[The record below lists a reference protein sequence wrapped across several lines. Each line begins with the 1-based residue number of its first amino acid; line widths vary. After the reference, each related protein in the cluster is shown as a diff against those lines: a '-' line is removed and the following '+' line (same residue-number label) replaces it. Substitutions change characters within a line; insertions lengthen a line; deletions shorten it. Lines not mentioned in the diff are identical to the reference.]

1 MYILYVASKTF
12 PSYWFKLLG
21 SKFKPTGLL
30 HPKRILLLPNRW
42 ALLQITIVFDCD
54 EADIAAQLN
63 TTANPLVKKDNLQ
76 NDTEIWKGIFGS
88 DVSTWWVNGLL
99 ELARSVFQI
108 ERQFLCI
115 VGSKQ
120 NCPALSFHIIVGIT
134 DIQNL
139 PQNTK
144 KWLPTSCY
152 KWFKRRCVLCLL
164 CSWMLPFDDAQFPS
178 LAIRSDLVNR
188 WWNCDPWK
196 EG

>member
-12 PSYWFKLLG
+12 PSYWFKFSLG
-21 SKFKPTGLL
+21 SKFKSKPTGLL

-88 DVSTWWVNGLL
+88 DISTDNWVGQWT
-99 ELARSVFQI
+99 ARASQECFPNRKTFPW
-108 ERQFLCI
+108 E
-115 VGSKQ
+115 SKQ

-134 DIQNL
+134 EIQNL
-139 PQNTK
+139 PK
-144 KWLPTSCY
+144 KH
-152 KWFKRRCVLCLL
+152 KEMAFFFLL
-164 CSWMLPFDDAQFPS
+164 QM
-178 LAIRSDLVNR
+178 V
-188 WWNCDPWK
+188 
-196 EG
+196 